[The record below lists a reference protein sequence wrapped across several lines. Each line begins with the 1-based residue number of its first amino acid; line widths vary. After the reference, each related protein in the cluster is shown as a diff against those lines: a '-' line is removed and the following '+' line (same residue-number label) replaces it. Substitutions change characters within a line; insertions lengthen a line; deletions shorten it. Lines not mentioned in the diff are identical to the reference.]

1 MKKIFLFLF
10 LTFAISTP
18 SVFAQKVVSTK
29 EHKVVIHLTSNDTLV
44 HKAIV
49 RQMNNL
55 LTAAPNAKIEIV
67 CHSSGIEFLMAAK
80 TKQAKGIA
88 ELKAKGVI
96 FAACENTMR
105 ERKIEK
111 SEILSEAIYVPA
123 GILEVIMKQ
132 EEGYSYIKA
141 VN

>member
-1 MKKIFLFLF
+1 MKKTFLFLF

>member
-1 MKKIFLFLF
+1 MKKTFLFLF

-132 EEGYSYIKA
+132 EEGYIYIKA
-141 VN
+141 LN